1 MTQEVFA
8 TIKRIIIEV
17 PRKDE
22 ETIPDYHERI
32 KDIVELRT
40 GKFYSPETI
49 RRVDKFES
57 AKELN
62 SYANPKG
69 KADTDIPDDV
79 FVNLLAR
86 LEELEQFVGDMKA
99 DTETVIKTW
108 LNRGKA

>member
-22 ETIPDYHERI
+22 ETLPDYHERI

-62 SYANPKG
+62 NYANSREK
-69 KADTDIPDDV
+69 TEVNIPDDV
-79 FVNLLAR
+79 FVNLLSR
-86 LEELEQFVGDMKA
+86 LEDLERFVVDLKA

-108 LNRGKA
+108 LKRCKA

>member
-1 MTQEVFA
+1 MTQDVFE

-22 ETIPDYHERI
+22 ETLPDYHDRI

-57 AKELN
+57 ANELN
-62 SYANPKG
+62 SYANPKE
-69 KADTDIPDDV
+69 KTDADIPDDV

-86 LEELEQFVGDMKA
+86 LEELERFVADMKA
-99 DTETVIKTW
+99 DTEIVIKTW
-108 LNRGKA
+108 IKRRKA